1 MFDWVLN
8 TPLRY
13 GIPKWPKRLTF
24 SLRRGEEVDKIFW
37 QATNKLQK
45 KWWQKQN
52 PSWVPFRKLFSE
64 FYMYLFKKIF
74 FMVELDILI
83 SSKV

>member
-24 SLRRGEEVDKIFW
+24 SLRQGEEVDKIF
-37 QATNKLQK
+37 
-45 KWWQKQN
+45 
-52 PSWVPFRKLFSE
+52 
-64 FYMYLFKKIF
+64 
-74 FMVELDILI
+74 
-83 SSKV
+83 